1 MYRIALAGHAFD
13 KHSGIDP
20 SHSVM
25 RLCHVAQDALLRLA
39 GLGVDRDHLAA
50 RITLEDGEA
59 QPLPDLEGPPDQL
72 VLPVRPVFLPVGI
85 KVGPKAATVDR
96 HGEFVPEPSGRG
108 VAEQR
113 DRPTVVEAAF
123 TEPER
128 YGIPGALLDH
138 GLKLGR
144 AQRQRPAIRSR
155 DVDLEGALGGKYRID
170 AGRHLERSLDI
181 RRQGRG
187 SGLTEVRPE
196 QDQIL
201 LLAPGVPGE
210 ALGPRRAD
218 ESKSAVAHQ
227 PGKADEGLRHLLAR
241 HALDWIATDGLDGAD
256 PFHADPPMRPGEP
269 SLVRRRRSSAGC
281 RRWPRPPPA
290 RPPGPRTCRAS
301 APGRPL

>member
-1 MYRIALAGHAFD
+1 MDRIALADHAFN

-20 SHSVM
+20 SHSVV
-25 RLCHVAQDALLRLA
+25 RLCHMPQDARLRLA
-39 GLGVDRDHLAA
+39 GVGVDRDHLAA
-50 RITLEDGEA
+50 RVTLEDGEA

-96 HGEFVPEPSGRG
+96 HGELVPEPSGRG

-113 DRPTVVEAAF
+113 DRPAVVEAALA
-123 TEPER
+123 EPER
-128 YGIPGALLDH
+128 HGIPGALLDH
-138 GLKLGR
+138 SLELSR
-144 AQRQRPAIRSR
+144 AQRQGPAIRR
-155 DVDLEGALGGKYRID
+155 PDVDLEGILGGKYRID
-170 AGRHLERSLDI
+170 AGRHLEGFLDI
-181 RRQGRG
+181 RGQGRG
-187 SGLTEVRPE
+187 SGLTEVRAE

-210 ALGPRRAD
+210 APRPRSAD

-227 PGKADEGLRHLLAR
+227 PSKADEGVRHLLAR

-269 SLVRRRRSSAGC
+269 SLVRRRRSTAGC
-281 RRWPRPPPA
+281 SRRWPRPPPA
-290 RPPGPRTCRAS
+290 RPPGPRTCRAF
-301 APGRPL
+301 AP